1 MKAFIFTLLMFTS
14 LAVLAQ
20 DNKENADP
28 NSIKRSLTGAFHA
41 ISVTDGIDLYL
52 SQGSEETV
60 SISVSDEK
68 YVERFKTVLDN
79 GTLKLYYDSKG
90 INLGINGKKKLKA
103 YITFKHLDKLTATS
117 GANVE
122 SKTSIEVPVL
132 YMKFTSGS
140 HFTGQVNINSLTV
153 DQNSGSGITISGKS
167 EKINVGASSASVFKG
182 YDLVVDFCDAK
193 ASSGAGVHITVNKEL
208 NAKVNSGG
216 GIRYKGTGLIKEIN
230 VNSGGVVK
238 RA

>member
-1 MKAFIFTLLMFTS
+1 MKQIILSFLLLTS
-14 LAVLAQ
+14 LAAVAQ
-20 DNKENADP
+20 GNKENTDA
-28 NSIKRSLTGAFHA
+28 NSVKRSMTGDFHS
-41 ISVTDGIDLYL
+41 ISVTDGIDLYI

-60 SISVSDEK
+60 IISSSDEK
-68 YVERFKTVLDN
+68 YTERFKTILDN

-103 YITFKHLDKLTATS
+103 YITFKNLDKLTATG

-122 SKTSIEVPVL
+122 AKTNIEVPVL
-132 YMKFTSGS
+132 TMKFTSGS
-140 HFTGQVNINSLTV
+140 HFSGQVNTSSLIV

-167 EKINVGASSASVFKG
+167 EKINLEVSSGSVFKG
-182 YDLVVDFCDAK
+182 FDLAVDFCDAR
-193 ASSGAGVHITVNKEL
+193 ASSAAGVQITVNKEL
-208 NAKVNSGG
+208 NAKAISGG

-238 RA
+238 KA